1 MERRNKPLCGCISKT
16 SCEHTAIFF
25 YHCTLPVWSLPPVF
39 FIPIGLMVYFSLCF
53 HLTLFCSRE
62 AVVRKPLHWI
72 TALLGTWA
80 PSLLHAAAC
89 QHQKEPR
96 SDCSWCHVYCLNM
109 ADRTKAGGVFTW
121 EETNAGRERVRERRA
136 RVRHDSAITTRTC
149 RLVKGDTV
157 FKIK

>member
-1 MERRNKPLCGCISKT
+1 MLYIFAKQGKDPWFIMERRNKPLCGCISKT

-62 AVVRKPLHWI
+62 GVVRKPLHWI

-89 QHQKEPR
+89 QHQKEPLR
-96 SDCSWCHVYCLNM
+96 LFLMSCLLSKYGWQ
-109 ADRTKAGGVFTW
+109 DQ
-121 EETNAGRERVRERRA
+121 GRRRFYL
-136 RVRHDSAITTRTC
+136 R
-149 RLVKGDTV
+149 GDQCGLGESQGAQGSS
-157 FKIK
+157 

>member
-1 MERRNKPLCGCISKT
+1 MLYIFAKQGKDPWFIMERRNKPVSQKHPVNIQLF
-16 SCEHTAIFF
+16 FF

-89 QHQKEPR
+89 QRQKEPLR
-96 SDCSWCHVYCLNM
+96 LFLMSCLLSKYGWQDQ
-109 ADRTKAGGVFTW
+109 DR
-121 EETNAGRERVRERRA
+121 RRFYL
-136 RVRHDSAITTRTC
+136 T
-149 RLVKGDTV
+149 GDQCGLGESQGAQGSS
-157 FKIK
+157 